1 MALEKQVILG
11 VVSILPD
18 MRIELRED
26 SIILEDG
33 KELSKSYHRSVVVP
47 GDDVSTKPQLIQDLA
62 ALLWTPEIIAAAQ
75 AKQAEDLQ
83 KLKDSLPG
91 APNGGQ

>member
-33 KELSKSYHRSVVVP
+33 KELSKSYHRSVAIP
-47 GDDVSTKPQLIQDLA
+47 GDDVSTKPQLIKDLA
-62 ALLWTPEIIAAAQ
+62 ALLWTPEIIAAEQ
-75 AKQAEDLQ
+75 AKKAAELE
-83 KLKDSLPG
+83 KILASLPKT
-91 APNGGQ
+91 PVT